1 MFNNYYYL
9 IRKINEVKIA
19 YIGLVETEALMIGLS
34 DQPGVQCLSDV
45 EILDEKQNF
54 DDKTNKT
61 KKKISVQ
68 WLVSLENSDCLQL
81 YRLFII
87 L

>member
-61 KKKISVQ
+61 KKKSVY
-68 WLVSLENSDCLQL
+68 ND
-81 YRLFII
+81 
-87 L
+87 